1 MKPEVL
7 ATESFKRAW
16 EQLTPQM
23 RNIVIGK
30 IGLLA
35 VNRGH
40 PSLNVHRVRRARGD
54 IRICYITNTMRV
66 LFGVQ
71 GSILYLYDL
80 GSHSVVDR
88 VDRHSFSR
96 PTCFLQ
102 LFEKSLGEY
111 L

>member
-1 MKPEVL
+1 MRAEIM
-7 ATESFKRAW
+7 ASESFKRAW

-23 RNIVIGK
+23 RNIVTGK

-40 PSLNVHRVRRARGD
+40 PSLRVHRVRRTKAD

-71 GSILYLYDL
+71 GSILCLYDL
-80 GSHSVVDR
+80 GSHSVVDK
-88 VDRHSFSR
+88 VHRHSFSR